1 MITAE
6 RDSNLHTLIADAFS
20 IYGDA
25 IAEATRDGHSLA
37 GTVLL
42 FSGGNDS
49 TTVAHLF
56 RKVADYAGHCN
67 TGIGIEATRQF
78 VRDTC
83 VKWELPLLE
92 KHCAPGVTYRDLVLG
107 DAYGQN
113 GKQTFQGFP
122 EPKHHRIM
130 YNKLKER
137 GLRQIRRDLVK
148 DPRRQRV
155 IFISGIRQAESA
167 RRANRE
173 PVNRDG
179 SVVFCNPITHW
190 TKLDLNAYRRRFPDI
205 PHNEVA
211 DHLHMSGECLCG
223 SFAHLGLLDEIALFY
238 PETASEIRAMEA
250 EAEARGIKRCRWGQ
264 GGDRAKGVHCENE
277 CNL

>member
-1 MITAE
+1 MS
-6 RDSNLHTLIADAFS
+6 DLDLLIADAHA

-25 IAEATRDGHSLA
+25 VAEATRDQHALVA
-37 GTVLL
+37 TVVL

-49 TTVAHLF
+49 TTVTHLF
-56 RKVADYAGHCN
+56 RGIADYAGHCN
-67 TGIGIEATRQF
+67 TGIGIEATRQY

-83 VKWELPLLE
+83 VAWGLPLLE
-92 KHCAPGVTYRDLVLG
+92 RHCAPGVTYRDLVLG
-107 DAYGQN
+107 DAYGKN

-137 GLRQIRRDLVK
+137 GLRQIRRELVT

-155 IFISGIRQAESA
+155 VFVSGLRRTESA
-167 RRANRE
+167 RRKDRPPVGRE
-173 PVNRDG
+173 G

-190 TKLDLNAYRRRFPDI
+190 TKLDLNEYRRRFPDV
-205 PHNEVA
+205 PRNEVA
-211 DHLHMSGECLCG
+211 DCLHMSGECLCG
-223 SFAHLGLLDEIALFY
+223 AFAHKGFLDEIAFFY
-238 PETASEIRAMEA
+238 PAVAAEIRALEDEA
-250 EAEARGIKRCRWGQ
+250 AARGIERCRWGSGRRTLACQ
-264 GGDRAKGVHCENE
+264 NG